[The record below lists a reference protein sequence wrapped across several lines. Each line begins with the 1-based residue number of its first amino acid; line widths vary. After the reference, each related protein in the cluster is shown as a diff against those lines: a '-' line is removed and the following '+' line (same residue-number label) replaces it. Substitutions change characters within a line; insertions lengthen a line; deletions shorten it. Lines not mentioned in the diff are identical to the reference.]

1 MGTSTATARVVRSR
15 TPATAA
21 TRLRPPVAPAPLLR
35 RERLLDTLAEALNRR
50 LTTVVAGAGFGKST
64 LLSDWAG
71 GVNCAWYTAAADDA
85 SLAGFAR
92 GLADA
97 VRLRVPALPV
107 DAAGPVTATAGPG
120 AEEDETARA
129 RGFAAALCET
139 LQGALRRDLVLVVDD
154 VQAVAGSVGAVQ
166 VIESLC
172 RQAPPRL
179 HIVLASR
186 AELPFPIERLRGQG
200 QVLELAGA
208 ELAFDADETATLL
221 ASLAGAVDA
230 ETAMRLQRATGGWP
244 AAVRLAVEAL
254 RGVPPTER
262 QATLDRIRRPGGTLL
277 AYLAAEV
284 FAHEPPEVETLVRTV
299 APLDRFTAALCESL
313 GVADAEETLH
323 SLARRGLIVELQGHT
338 VGWYSLGAP
347 VREFARSAGGP
358 TTTEMRRIRTRAAR
372 WFEAHDEPEEAL
384 RALIA
389 AGDRRRLA
397 RLLALHGPRLLA
409 HGAVDAVLDAVEIL
423 PHSLRSPETELLAG
437 EAHQVRGDWEEALRC
452 FDRAAGSASELP
464 PALAWRTGL
473 LHHLGGRLDEAV
485 ATYDLASEQGEPR
498 DVALLLAWRASA
510 YWLRGAAAECR
521 RDVDRAFAIASDAG
535 DPQALAAAH
544 TVLAM
549 LAALEGDRGANDA
562 HYLRA
567 LDYAQQAGD
576 VLQLI
581 RVRTNRGSRH
591 VEECSYEE
599 AVAELDL
606 ALRLADLAGF
616 AAFRALALTNRGDAL
631 TRLGRLDEAV
641 ADLEAAKAL
650 YQRLGSRM
658 VAYPVQKLGEV
669 YRLRG
674 EWALAR
680 GAFEEAVAHGEAS
693 GDLQALVPSLAG
705 LARVLVADE
714 PEAATRL
721 VERALACP
729 PGMNRVHALLA
740 SGWVAL
746 ARGDA
751 GAATERAAE
760 ATAAA
765 GVRRDRASL
774 AEALELRVLASPMP
788 VRHAEKLE
796 EAAGIWRDLR
806 NPAAEARVRL
816 ALALL
821 VGDTEAATRAN
832 ETLRLTGARGYRTA
846 VSLLDAPDEARAIV
860 VQSLGRF
867 RVLRDDEVVPLAAW
881 QSRKARDLFKILV
894 ARRGRPVPRE
904 LLMEALWPGQSPG
917 PLANRLSVL
926 LSTVRSVLDPG
937 KRFEPDYFV
946 AADRSAL
953 WLQAERLTVDVDAFL
968 TAARSALELRR
979 TDAHDAFERLAAVE
993 VTYTG
998 DFLEEDAYED
1008 WAIALREEARA
1019 VYAEVLRALAA
1030 DALARNDF
1038 EAATRFQLRVLERD
1052 PYDESAHLALVATHE
1067 AAGRHGEARRCFRAY
1082 CARMDEIG
1090 IESAPFPRV
1099 FRGSP
1104 PRSRTT

>member
-1 MGTSTATARVVRSR
+1 MSVYMGRSKASASAARSSLPATST
-15 TPATAA
+15 
-21 TRLRPPVAPAPLLR
+21 TRLRPPVAPSPLIR
-35 RERLLDTLAEALNRR
+35 RAQLVGVLDDALGRR

-64 LLSDWAG
+64 LLSDWAAD
-71 GVNCAWYTAAADDA
+71 VNCAWYTTAADDA
-85 SLAGFAR
+85 SLGGFAR

-97 VRLRVPALPV
+97 LRLRVPALPV
-107 DAAGPVTATAGPG
+107 DAAGPVTTTAGPG
-120 AEEDETARA
+120 AERDETARA

-139 LQGALRRDLVLVVDD
+139 LQTALRRDLALVIDD
-154 VQAVAGSVGAVQ
+154 VHAVAGSVGAVQ

-179 HIVLASR
+179 HLVLASR
-186 AELPFPIERLRGQG
+186 TELPFPIERLRGQG

-208 ELAFDADETATLL
+208 DLVFDAGETATLL
-221 ASLAGAVDA
+221 ASLAGAADA
-230 ETAMRLQRATGGWP
+230 ETAVELQQATGGWP

-254 RGVPPTER
+254 REVPPVDR
-262 QATLDRIRRPGGTLL
+262 RRTLERIRRPGGPLL

-284 FAHEPPEVETLVRTV
+284 FAHELPEVEELVRTV
-299 APLDRFTAALCESL
+299 APLERFTPPLCEAL
-313 GVADAEETLH
+313 GQPGAAETVRA
-323 SLARRGLIVELQGHT
+323 LARRGLFVELQGHELD
-338 VGWYSLGAP
+338 WYALSSP
-347 VREFARSAGGP
+347 VREFALSEGGP
-358 TTTEMRRIRTRAAR
+358 TPAARRRILTRAAR
-372 WFEAHDEPEEAL
+372 WFEAAGEPEEAL
-384 RALIA
+384 RALTA
-389 AGDRRRLA
+389 AGAKARLA
-397 RLLALHGPRLLA
+397 KLLATRGPTLLA
-409 HGAVDAVLDAVEIL
+409 HGAVEAVLDAVELL
-423 PHSLRSPETELLAG
+423 PPALRTPETELLAG
-437 EAHQVRGDWEEALRC
+437 EAHQVRGDWDEALRC
-452 FDRAAGSASELP
+452 FDRAAGGDG
-464 PALAWRTGL
+464 ALAPGIAWRTGL
-473 LHHLGGRLDEAV
+473 LHHLGGRLAEALAV
-485 ATYDLASEQGEPR
+485 YDLASEDGEPH

-510 YWLRGAAAECR
+510 RWLLGDADACR
-521 RDVDRAFAIASDAG
+521 RDAGRAFDIASDAG

-616 AAFRALALTNRGDAL
+616 AAFRALALTNRGEAL
-631 TRLGRLDEAV
+631 FRLGRLDEAV
-641 ADLEAAKAL
+641 ADLEAGKEL

-658 VAYPVQKLGEV
+658 VAYPLDKLGEV
-669 YRLRG
+669 YRSRG

-680 GAFEEAVAHGEAS
+680 ASFEEAVAHGEAS

-714 PEAATRL
+714 PDVASAL

-740 SGWVAL
+740 AGWVEL
-746 ARGDA
+746 ARGDRC
-751 GAATERAAE
+751 AATGHAAA

-774 AEALELRVLASPMP
+774 AESLELRVLAAPEP
-788 VRHAEKLE
+788 AQQADRLE
-796 EAAGIWRDLR
+796 EAVGIWRDLR
-806 NPAAEARVRL
+806 SPAAEARARL
-816 ALALL
+816 ELALL
-821 VGDTEAATRAN
+821 VGDDAEAARADG
-832 ETLRLTGARGYRTA
+832 LLKALGAKGFRSA
-846 VSLLDAPDEARAIV
+846 ASLFGVRAPGRVVA

-867 RVLRDDEVVPLAAW
+867 RVLRDDEVVPRSAW

-894 ARRGRPVPRE
+894 ARRGRPVPRDA
-904 LLMEALWPGQSPG
+904 LMEALWRGQSPG

-926 LSTVRSVLDPG
+926 LSTVRSVLDPD
-937 KRFEPDYFV
+937 KRHDADHFV
-946 AADRSAL
+946 GADRNAL
-953 WLQAERLTVDVDAFL
+953 WLQVAHLAIDVDEFL
-968 TAARSALELRR
+968 VAAREALDGRR
-979 TDAHDAFERLAAVE
+979 AGHPEAYERLAAVE
-993 VTYTG
+993 AVYTG

-1008 WAIALREEARA
+1008 WAIGLREEARA
-1019 VYAEVLRALAA
+1019 VYTELVRALAA
-1030 DALARNDF
+1030 DALGRGETD
-1038 EAATRFQLRVLERD
+1038 AATRYHLRVLERD
-1052 PYDESAHLALVATHE
+1052 PYDEPAHLGLVATHE

-1090 IESAPFPRV
+1090 VESAPFPRV
-1099 FRGSP
+1099 EVD
-1104 PRSRTT
+1104 SRTT